1 MQTRPL
7 VIRVRA
13 IRHGHPF
20 WRRPALSPRLIIR
33 PLPGP
38 RLGPPVPLRN
48 PGGPERGFLGTGT
61 VNVRG
66 WQTIHHHAGG
76 PQVLLAQGQ
85 TANRETVKPPCPA
98 SGRFCERTPHKSPN
112 GIDCRHPRRLRANL
126 GVWAWHEIENA
137 LAPHQG
143 AGATGHLL
151 FFDARARP
159 T

>member
-7 VIRVRA
+7 FIRVRA

-38 RLGPPVPLRN
+38 RLGPPVPPRN

-66 WQTIHHHAGG
+66 WQTIHHDAWG
-76 PQVLLAQGQ
+76 PQALLAQGQ

-98 SGRFCERTPHKSPN
+98 SGRFCERTPRISPA
-112 GIDCRHPRRLRANL
+112 GSTVVIRGGCEPVVAFGTCLDHTVIVVAPPSRRL
-126 GVWAWHEIENA
+126 G
-137 LAPHQG
+137 LA
-143 AGATGHLL
+143 
-151 FFDARARP
+151 RN
-159 T
+159 